1 MINKILIYTIS
12 ITILLLILLFIN
24 RIINYKKN
32 KTTTTTT
39 TTQHPKELRPII
51 ISNSIEDQF
60 YWGND
65 EMKN

>member
-32 KTTTTTT
+32 KTTTTTS
-39 TTQHPKELRPII
+39 TQHPKELRPII

>member
-24 RIINYKKN
+24 RIINYKK
-32 KTTTTTT
+32 KTTT

>member
-24 RIINYKKN
+24 RIINYKN
-32 KTTTTTT
+32 KTTT

>member
-39 TTQHPKELRPII
+39 QPPKELRPII

>member
-1 MINKILIYTIS
+1 MINKILIYTFS

-32 KTTTTTT
+32 KTTTT

>member
-39 TTQHPKELRPII
+39 TQHPKELRPII

>member
-32 KTTTTTT
+32 KTTTTT
-39 TTQHPKELRPII
+39 QHPKELRPII

>member
-39 TTQHPKELRPII
+39 QHPKELRPII

>member
-39 TTQHPKELRPII
+39 TQPPKELRPII

>member
-1 MINKILIYTIS
+1 MINKILIYTVS

-32 KTTTTTT
+32 KTTTT